1 MDAGEEGADNDGD
14 DAGDGVAAAFEE
26 LLELGAPELSF
37 DVPEPHNARFLR
49 GDSNDDGSV
58 DISDAVSVLGYLFQG
73 GNAPY
78 CADAADANDDGQVDI
93 GDPIL
98 ILRSLFQRSARIRPP
113 YPRAGYDRTPD
124 ELDCDIY
131 EN

>member
-1 MDAGEEGADNDGD
+1 M
-14 DAGDGVAAAFEE
+14 
-26 LLELGAPELSF
+26 
-37 DVPEPHNARFLR
+37 
-49 GDSNDDGSV
+49 
-58 DISDAVSVLGYLFQG
+58 GYLFQG

-78 CADAADANDDGQVDI
+78 CADAADANDDGSVDI
-93 GDPIL
+93 GDSIV
-98 ILRSLFQRSARIRPP
+98 ILRSLFQGSARIRPP